1 MKKLKKLLKKNSDG
15 SGTVRINLGDYM
27 ELQAADIRQAEKINK
42 IVNKYSDKIAEA
54 LLKDLDYDVT
64 NKGKEYIKKYF
75 EW

>member
-1 MKKLKKLLKKNSDG
+1 
-15 SGTVRINLGDYM
+15 M
-27 ELQAADIRQAEKINK
+27 ELQAAEIRQAEKINK

-64 NKGKEYIKKYF
+64 NKGKEYIKKFF